1 MSRIRVL
8 LADDCTVI
16 RIGLRTL
23 LEAQPDIE
31 VVADTADGTE
41 ALQRAVEL
49 RPTVAVLGF
58 SLRGLNGTEVTVR
71 LRTEAPEVKVL
82 ILSAYEDHSFVTQVL
97 RAGAQ
102 GYIPK
107 RANPEEL
114 VHAVRAIAAG
124 EMYLEPTLAAQLAGA
139 SKGSDGADTAPMT
152 LSERERG
159 VLHLLAVGYT
169 NKEIAAR
176 MKISVKTVETYK
188 TRGMEKLDL
197 QSRVDVVRY
206 ACQKGWLNDV

>member
-1 MSRIRVL
+1 MSRIQVL

-16 RIGLRTL
+16 RIGLRAL
-23 LEAQPDIE
+23 FEAQPDIE

-49 RPTVAVLGF
+49 RPTVAILGF
-58 SLRGLNGTEVTVR
+58 SLHGLNGTEVTAR
-71 LRTEAPEVKVL
+71 LRNEAPEVKVL
-82 ILSAYEDHSFVTQVL
+82 ILSAYEDHSFISQVL

-102 GYIPK
+102 GYVLK
-107 RANPEEL
+107 RSSPEEL
-114 VHAVRAIAAG
+114 VRAVRAVAVG
-124 EMYLEPTLAAQLAGA
+124 ETYLEPTVAAQLAGT
-139 SKGSDGADTAPMT
+139 SKGSDGADTHMA
-152 LSERERG
+152 LSDRERS

-188 TRGMEKLDL
+188 NRGMEKLDL